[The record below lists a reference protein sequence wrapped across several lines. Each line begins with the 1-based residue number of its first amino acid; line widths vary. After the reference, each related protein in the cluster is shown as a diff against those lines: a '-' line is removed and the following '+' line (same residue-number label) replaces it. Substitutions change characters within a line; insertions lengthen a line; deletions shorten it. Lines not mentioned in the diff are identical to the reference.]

1 MSNQDRQ
8 CSVCGVVKPKSDFEA
23 RRLICRVCYVEHRK
37 RLESRTATAWLRSR
51 IRVAK
56 RRAGE
61 LEREFSDDVT
71 VEALVELLKKQKG
84 MCALSGVPMTHG
96 QTVMETAISI
106 DRIDSNIGYRMSNI
120 QLVCQRVNVMKM
132 DMDDNSLWWWAKNLV
147 IHDER
152 REDSAGSEEAEE

>member
-8 CSVCGVVKPKSDFEA
+8 CSVCGVVKPKPDFEA
-23 RRLICRVCYVEHRK
+23 RRLICRVCYVDHRR

-61 LEREFSDDVT
+61 MEREFSDDVT
-71 VEALVELLKKQKG
+71 VEALLELLKKQKG

-96 QTVMETAISI
+96 QTVMETAMSI
-106 DRIDSNIGYRMSNI
+106 DRIDSNVGYRMSNI

-147 IHDER
+147 MHDER
-152 REDSAGSEEAEE
+152 REDSAGGEEAEE